1 MVRVAL
7 VISNLEFGGTQ
18 RQLVEL
24 VNASQQLGVH
34 YFIVSMSEAT
44 PLARQLSDPDVVR
57 IVHKRSRFDL
67 SVVPRMA
74 RLLRNLEVDIAHG
87 FLFDAEIAVR
97 LAGRIAGTSAVIG
110 SERNANYRIK
120 KIQRLAYFLT
130 HGMRDACVANS
141 RAGAVFNARQ
151 LGYHSDHYRVV
162 YNGVDTDRFHP
173 LDRDTACEHLGL
185 DTGYRWIGMVGSF
198 KRRKNHSVFLKAA
211 RRVLDEN
218 PDVAIA
224 LAGDTLA
231 GGLHGTDEYK
241 REVMEEI
248 ESLDFGRRIKLVGNL
263 QDIENFY
270 AACDLTVLPSLHEG
284 TPNVA
289 LESMACG
296 TPVVAS
302 DVADNSI
309 VIPHGDAGFIVPV
322 NDVDAMADAMSRM
335 LNKDVLSTMRVHAR
349 TRAIE
354 QFGTTAFARAMLDVY
369 EDVLRKAAEA
379 A

>member
-24 VNASQQLGVH
+24 VNASQQLDVR
-34 YFIVSMSEAT
+34 YFVVSMSEVIS
-44 PLARQLSDPDVVR
+44 LAGQIADPDVVR
-57 IVHKRSRFDL
+57 IVRKRSRFDL

-97 LAGRIAGTSAVIG
+97 LAGRIAGATAVIG
-110 SERNANYRIK
+110 SERNANYQIK
-120 KIQRLAYFLT
+120 KVQRLAYRLT

-141 RAGAVFNARQ
+141 RAGAAFNARQ
-151 LGYHSDHYRVV
+151 IGYPSDHYRVV
-162 YNGVDTDRFHP
+162 YNGVDTDRFCP
-173 LDRDTACEHLGL
+173 SDRDTACEQLGL
-185 DTGYRWIGMVGSF
+185 DAGYRWIGMVGSF

-335 LNKDVLSTMRVHAR
+335 LNKDVLSTMQVRAR
-349 TRAIE
+349 AWAIE
-354 QFGTTAFARAMLDVY
+354 QFGTAAYARAMLDVY
-369 EDVLRKAAEA
+369 EDVLQKVTRPA
-379 A
+379 

>member
-7 VISNLEFGGTQ
+7 VISNLEFGGAQ

-24 VNASQQLGVH
+24 VNASQQLDVR
-34 YFIVSMSEAT
+34 YFVVSMSEEIS
-44 PLARQLSDPDVVR
+44 LAGQIADPG
-57 IVHKRSRFDL
+57 IVHIVRKRSRFDL
-67 SVVPRMA
+67 SVVPRLA
-74 RLLRNLEVDIAHG
+74 RLLRELEVDIVHG

-97 LAGRIAGTSAVIG
+97 LAGRIAGATAVIG

-120 KIQRLAYFLT
+120 KVQRLAYRLT
-130 HGMRDACVANS
+130 HGMRAACVANS
-141 RAGAVFNARQ
+141 RAGAAFNARQ
-151 LGYHSDHYRVV
+151 LGYPSDHYRVV
-162 YNGVDTDRFHP
+162 YNGVDTDRFCP
-173 LDRDTACEHLGL
+173 SDRDTACEQLGL
-185 DTGYRWIGMVGSF
+185 DAGYRWIGMVGSF

-218 PDVAIA
+218 RDVAIA

-263 QDIENFY
+263 EDIENFY

-302 DVADNSI
+302 DVADNRI

-322 NDVDAMADAMSRM
+322 NDVNAMADAISRL
-335 LNKDVLSTMRVHAR
+335 LNKEVLSTMQVDAR
-349 TRAIE
+349 AWAKK
-354 QFGTTAFARAMLDVY
+354 QFGTTTFARAMLDVY
-369 EDVLRKAAEA
+369 EDVLRRVAEA